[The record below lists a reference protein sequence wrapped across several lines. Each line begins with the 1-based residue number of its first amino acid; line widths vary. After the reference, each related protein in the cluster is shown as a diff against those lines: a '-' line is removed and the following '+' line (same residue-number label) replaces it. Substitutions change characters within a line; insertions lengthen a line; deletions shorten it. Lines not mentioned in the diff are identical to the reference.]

1 MRFRVFRV
9 RAGSE
14 AWEAWEAFVC
24 NVWRGVM
31 LRELGLFLL
40 DMDRSHRV
48 LFVGLRVVSPRQAW
62 CWLPVVG
69 ARETVNSGRGSEVS
83 AVHTTLV
90 TTLQSS

>member
-14 AWEAWEAFVC
+14 AWEAFVC
-24 NVWRGVM
+24 NVWRGVL
-31 LRELGLFLL
+31 LREVGLFLL

-48 LFVGLRVVSPRQAW
+48 LFVGLRVVNPRRAW

-69 ARETVNSGRGSEVS
+69 GQRDGKFRKGE
-83 AVHTTLV
+83 
-90 TTLQSS
+90 